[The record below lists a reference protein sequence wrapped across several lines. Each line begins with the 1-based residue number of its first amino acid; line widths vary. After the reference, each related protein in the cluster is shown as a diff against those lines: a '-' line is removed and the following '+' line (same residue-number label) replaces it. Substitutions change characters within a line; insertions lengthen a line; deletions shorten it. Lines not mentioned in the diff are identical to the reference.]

1 MDNPDEFREGTE
13 NGCKAKMRKVFHHPV
28 AHVILIAL
36 IVLDIVL
43 LLVVLLVDI
52 DVIEVHA
59 ETPEEEEEYKEK
71 LEAGLHYA
79 ALSII
84 SIFVV
89 EVVLKMIIEGKH
101 FFSEK
106 WEVFD
111 AVVVFV
117 TFGLDLA
124 LAFSPVSYAVRDSV
138 SLLIF
143 LRLWRVVKIMAEI
156 QYCVRK
162 EVPET
167 FNKEKLAQEKADWLK
182 RRQEAHTKV

>member
-1 MDNPDEFREGTE
+1 MEQSEDLRDGRSSFRR
-13 NGCKAKMRKVFHHPV
+13 KMEKVFHSPITHG
-28 AHVILIAL
+28 IIIAL
-36 IVLDIVL
+36 IIIDVLL

-59 ETPEEEEEYKEK
+59 ESPEEEEEKKEK
-71 LEAGLHYA
+71 LEEELHYA

-84 SIFVV
+84 SLFVV
-89 EVVLKMIIEGKH
+89 EVVLKMAVEGKH
-101 FFSEK
+101 FFDDK
-106 WEVFD
+106 WEIFD
-111 AVVVFV
+111 AVIIFV

-124 LAFSPVSYAVRDSV
+124 LAFSPVSYVVRDSV

-143 LRLWRVVKIMAEI
+143 FRLWRVIKIMAEI

-167 FNKEKLAQEKADWLK
+167 IDKEKLAKEKAEWLA
-182 RRQEAHTKV
+182 RRREAHTKV